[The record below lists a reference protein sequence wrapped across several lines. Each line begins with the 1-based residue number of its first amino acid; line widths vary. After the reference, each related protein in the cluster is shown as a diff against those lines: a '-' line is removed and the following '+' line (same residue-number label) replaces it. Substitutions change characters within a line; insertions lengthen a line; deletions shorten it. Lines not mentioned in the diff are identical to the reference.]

1 VLKSIGV
8 IVSRILRIQAE
19 MQNSLEE
26 LVESDKANSSI
37 FPELKEEAHDVAKS
51 WFTEIRYMAR
61 RYEMQGALHSRTAP
75 YWRKKLG
82 EMPRDTETSSF
93 EQITNWKKWL
103 NLTDEQYVT
112 FKERYYARLAERHPK
127 SRWSRRKRELEQ
139 ASQPATVESVE
150 EIVV

>member
-1 VLKSIGV
+1 
-8 IVSRILRIQAE
+8 
-19 MQNSLEE
+19 
-26 LVESDKANSSI
+26 
-37 FPELKEEAHDVAKS
+37 
-51 WFTEIRYMAR
+51 
-61 RYEMQGALHSRTAP
+61 MQGAFHSRTAP